1 MSGVGVVGRYVSRSW
16 SSRGGAGH
24 HGSPRHH
31 PPPPQRPSSPWK
43 IPAFF
48 RRKFEIA
55 QRGGGRVASTAPG
68 ESEGGVAVT
77 EEAFKDPPLTL
88 KDPLKDPMREST
100 STDPI
105 KDFEA
110 TPSPY
115 DEPEVCAQNDDCDSI
130 HRRLIKSS
138 PIRQIRDVTF
148 REPRYLDLF
157 DPSVSVVRDPKLDQP
172 QPASKSRA
180 RSIFSRFLSAIASTK
195 VIIGCSIILVVLV
208 VVIVTLASTSHG
220 PFFSPDP
227 RIQHPHVTTVTTCG
241 LVQGI
246 VQDGAYVFRGLPYAV
261 PPVGK
266 LRFRPAQLQTSLN
279 DCWTGTYVANVTQ
292 PCWSYDS
299 QGAVVEGSE
308 DCLLID
314 VFTPQLGYDTPLPVI
329 VYIGGASLGSDTLR
343 PWLLSKAA
351 SVVRSKGVV
360 ILAPQVRRG
369 LLGFFPHPKLAA
381 STYPHT
387 AGNQGVSDLLTALN
401 WVQHNVE
408 HFGGDPEQVT
418 LLGHQAGAAM
428 AWPLVSSPQGH
439 RLIQSA
445 WLTGAVPL
453 HPEIPWREADPELV
467 ESLNCST
474 IMCLESIP
482 ARTAMDAPPLE
493 WRRPHGHPWLLA
505 DGVIVPFFPS
515 MPQVPLMIGST
526 EQAAANNLLSWQERL
541 GTSHQQLV
549 DAVVDGLRL
558 NELNYGQPVWSGSP
572 QYSGINWPSSLGN
585 QDTWSKEPGHNKG
598 RWPQPPRNNERG
610 SELNSFVTGSSEAE
624 TALEWYS
631 DLKDDSWLLLTTLVS
646 DATVTCPTLSTATR
660 LSRTLSRAHPT
671 GTEDVPV
678 YAYVSRHA
686 RVSRAGAVAD
696 GLSDIESILGVF
708 QPRDEKDVQYART
721 IQDLFF
727 FFVNYGSPDW
737 HSATPAHLGVYTIN
751 GVTNV
756 ERSRLQCEHWA
767 NASQFFR
774 RF

>member
-1 MSGVGVVGRYVSRSW
+1 MSGVPVVGRYVSRSW
-16 SSRGGAGH
+16 SSGSGAAQRGGGDQ
-24 HGSPRHH
+24 RHQ
-31 PPPPQRPSSPWK
+31 PSPPQRPRSPWR

-77 EEAFKDPPLTL
+77 EEAFKDPPPTL
-88 KDPLKDPMREST
+88 KDPHKDPMREST

-115 DEPEVCAQNDDCDSI
+115 EEPEVCALSDDGDSI

-157 DPSVSVVRDPKLDQP
+157 DPSVSVVRDPKLDLP
-172 QPASKSRA
+172 KPASKSRA
-180 RSIFSRFLSAIASTK
+180 HSIFSRFLSSLASTK
-195 VIIGCSIILVVLV
+195 VIIACSIILVVLV
-208 VVIVTLASTSHG
+208 VVIVTLASTSQG
-220 PFFSPDP
+220 TFFSPDP

-241 LVQGI
+241 PVQGTI
-246 VQDGAYVFRGLPYAV
+246 QDGSYVFRGIPYAI
-261 PPVGK
+261 PPLGK
-266 LRFRPAQLQTSLN
+266 LRFRPAQLQTNLN

-314 VFTPQLGYDTPLPVI
+314 VFTPQLGYDSPLPVI
-329 VYIGGASLGSDTLR
+329 VFVGGASLGGDTQR
-343 PWLLSKAA
+343 PWLLTKAA
-351 SVVRSKGVV
+351 GLAKTKRVVVLS
-360 ILAPQVRRG
+360 PQVRRG

-387 AGNQGVSDLLTALN
+387 AGNQGVSDLLTALT

-418 LLGHQAGAAM
+418 FLGHQAGAAM
-428 AWPLVSSPQGH
+428 AWPLISSPQGH
-439 RLIQSA
+439 RLVHSA
-445 WLTGAVPL
+445 WVTGSVPL
-453 HPEIPWREADPELV
+453 YPEIPWREADPELV
-467 ESLNCST
+467 DSLNCST
-474 IMCLESIP
+474 VMCLESIP
-482 ARTAMDAPPLE
+482 ARTVMEAPPLE
-493 WRRPHGHPWLLA
+493 WRHPQGRPWLLA
-505 DGVIVPFFPS
+505 DGVIVPFLPS

-526 EQAAANNLLSWQERL
+526 EQAAAHFLLSWRERL
-541 GTSHQQLV
+541 GISHQQLL
-549 DAVVDGLRL
+549 DAAVDGLRL
-558 NELNYGQPVWSGSP
+558 NEVNYGQPVWSGSP
-572 QYSGINWPSSLGN
+572 AYGHVNWPG
-585 QDTWSKEPGHNKG
+585 DKG
-598 RWPQPPRNNERG
+598 GQNVWPQPPRNDES
-610 SELNSFVTGSSEAE
+610 SELGSIIPGSAEAE
-624 TALEWYS
+624 AALEWYS
-631 DLKDDSWLLLTTLVS
+631 NLKDDPWLLLTTLVS
-646 DATVTCPTLSTATR
+646 DATVTCPTLATAEK
-660 LSRTLSRAHPT
+660 LSRTLSHNHPT

-708 QPRDEKDVQYART
+708 QSQTDKDVQYART

-727 FFVNYGSPDW
+727 FFVNYGSPEW
-737 HSATPAHLGVYTIN
+737 QSPTPAHLGVYMLDGNI
-751 GVTNV
+751 NV
-756 ERSRLQCEHWA
+756 EHSRLQCEHWS
-767 NASQFFR
+767 NSSHLMR